1 MDIIEVALGMG
12 WLGWLILAPL
22 VVVIVIFL
30 WDYISDRVWEASWDF
45 FHRDP
50 PDKNKG
56 H

>member
-1 MDIIEVALGMG
+1 MG
-12 WLGWLILAPL
+12 WLGWLILDPL

-30 WDYISDRVWEASWDF
+30 WDYMSDRVWEASWDF
-45 FHRDP
+45 SHRDP